1 MIIEKTFKDISEEKF
16 LSPTKFCEEIEK
28 IVQNNDDFNYI
39 DAIVSFC
46 EEREFDVDSISKLIT
61 KPLKEK
67 LKRDAVLLNYMKKTS
82 RAKLPL

>member
-1 MIIEKTFKDISEEKF
+1 MEKTFKEIVDEKF
-16 LSPTKFCEEIEK
+16 LSPTKFTEEIEK
-28 IVQNNDDFNYI
+28 IVQLNDDFNYI

-46 EEREFDVDSISKLIT
+46 EEKELEIDSISKLIT

-67 LKRDAVLLNYMKKTS
+67 LKRDAIFLNYMKKSS